1 MGLDTYVL
9 KVKDI
14 ANWNAG
20 TNFDHAAYWRKCYGV
35 DNVLARCGLAGM
47 PDLDDYVRVLDV
59 DKVRELYNR
68 ACARA
73 DKIVSACN
81 RYKAFPYENVM
92 DIWDLETLDIDFDT
106 DEMYQ
111 LFQTIE
117 DIAGETFSDSIWSP
131 ILTIRMTIDQLGKL
145 LDDIQ
150 PDDILI
156 WVSSF

>member
-9 KVKDI
+9 KVKDT

-20 TNFDHAAYWRKCYGV
+20 TNFDCAAYWRKCYGV
-35 DNVLARCGLAGM
+35 DDALARCGLVGM

-59 DKVRELYNR
+59 DKVRELYER
-68 ACARA
+68 ACTKA

-81 RYKAFPYENVM
+81 RYKAFPYDNVV
-92 DIWDLETLDIDFDT
+92 DIWDLESLNIDFDN
-106 DEMYQ
+106 EELYQ
-111 LFQTIE
+111 LFNTIE
-117 DIAGETFSDSIWSP
+117 DIAGETFSDSIWNS
-131 ILTIRMTIDQLGKL
+131 ITTIRITIDQLRKL

>member
-9 KVKDI
+9 KVKDT
-14 ANWNAG
+14 ANWN
-20 TNFDHAAYWRKCYGV
+20 TSENFENAAHWRKCWGV
-35 DNVLARCGLAGM
+35 DSKLALCGFDGM
-47 PDLDDYVRVLDV
+47 PDLDEYVRVLDV

-81 RYKAFPYENVM
+81 RYKAFPYDNVM
-92 DIWDLETLDIDFDT
+92 DIWDLEALDIDFDT

-111 LFQTIE
+111 LFHTIE
-117 DIAGETFSDSIWSP
+117 DIAGNTFSNSIWGS
-131 ILTIRMTIDQLGKL
+131 ISTVRMTIDQLGKL
-145 LDDIQ
+145 LDGIE